1 MTSEHYYR
9 SKPSQRQLQVGSA
22 IQRAIME
29 ELLMDEILY
38 SRFGMISVSGVRMN
52 SGLKSAT
59 IMFTIS
65 RDMTSKAKDI
75 LKSLKQ
81 MSGYFRRVIAS
92 KIDLRYV
99 PEIAFEYDKAGSD
112 VEILHDNLR
121 KIHEAE
127 E

>member
-1 MTSEHYYR
+1 MSSEHYYR
-9 SKPSQRQLQVGSA
+9 SKPSQRQLQVGSV

-59 IMFTIS
+59 VMFTIN
-65 RDMTSKAKDI
+65 RDMTSKVKDI
-75 LKSLKQ
+75 LKNLKQ
-81 MSGYFRRVIAS
+81 MSGYFRKVIAS
-92 KIDLRYV
+92 KIDLRHV
-99 PEIAFEYDKAGSD
+99 PEIVFEYDRASSD

-121 KIHEAE
+121 KIHEARE
-127 E
+127 